1 MLALTALAHDRSLPQ
16 SVVLSAIQAALEHAY
31 KKDANGQE
39 VRVDL
44 DPDTGN
50 TVVRTIKI
58 VVETVEDNDLEI
70 SLSQAQDH
78 FPDIKVGEEVTTGYI
93 EPDPGRITAQT
104 ARQLVLQKLR
114 EAERQLVANEYSN
127 KIGEIMTGSVSRIE
141 GRDVIVSLGR
151 GEAVMPPQEQV
162 SSEKYRVGQQL
173 KFIIL
178 KLDQER
184 RGHEIVVSRSN
195 VDLLR
200 ELFVLEVPE
209 ISSGIIEIK
218 NIVRE
223 PGSRSKIAVN
233 SNQDGID
240 AVGACVGLRGLRIQN
255 VVNELL
261 GEKIDVIE
269 WSEDPVE
276 FIIKSLSP
284 SEVERVMLNSTEN
297 SAQVTVPESQLS
309 LAIGKDGQNV
319 RLAAKLCGWK
329 VDISSDTNSN
339 ENDNNEPKTE
349 LSKAGIDSNTEELL
363 KVASVTNIDQI
374 KNMSKDDLLSISGM
388 TEKRLKALRE
398 IIPSSAPEKV
408 EAKEVVDDEI
418 VEKIVSDSEVFSSD
432 DLVEIM
438 ENSKNEDSED
448 ESEPEKP
455 SVGEKDIW
463 NIDSIVKKK
472 SGNPKKGVIRFAE
485 DIDDLKN

>member
-44 DPDTGN
+44 DQDSGN
-50 TVVRTIKI
+50 TVVRTIKV
-58 VVETVEDNDLEI
+58 VVESVEDNDLEI
-70 SLSQAQDH
+70 SLSQAQNH

-104 ARQLVLQKLR
+104 VRQLVLQKLR

-127 KIGEIMTGSVSRIE
+127 KIGEIMSGTVSRIE

-162 SSEKYRVGQQL
+162 NSEKYRVGQQL
-173 KFIIL
+173 KFIIQ

-233 SNQDGID
+233 SSQQGID

-284 SEVERVMLNSTEN
+284 SDVEKVLLNSTEN

-319 RLAAKLCGWK
+319 RLAARLCGWK
-329 VDISSDTNSN
+329 VDITSDTNN
-339 ENDNNEPKTE
+339 NDDNSEPKTE
-349 LSKAGIDSNTEELL
+349 LAKAGVDSNTEELL
-363 KVASVTNIDQI
+363 KVINVTKSNQI
-374 KNMSKDDLLSISGM
+374 KKMSNEELLNISGM

-398 IIPSSAPEKV
+398 ILPSLISEKIIDNN
-408 EAKEVVDDEI
+408 KVDDEI
-418 VEKIVSDSEVFSSD
+418 VDKIVSDSEVFSSD
-432 DLVEIM
+432 DLVEIV
-438 ENSKNEDSED
+438 ENSKDDSIEVEKED
-448 ESEPEKP
+448 EKQ

-472 SGNPKKGVIRFAE
+472 SGNAKKGVIRFAE

>member
-44 DPDTGN
+44 DQDSGN
-50 TVVRTIKI
+50 TVVRTIKV
-58 VVETVEDNDLEI
+58 VVESVEDNDLEI
-70 SLSQAQDH
+70 SLSQAQNH

-104 ARQLVLQKLR
+104 VRQLVLQKLR

-127 KIGEIMTGSVSRIE
+127 KIGEIMSGTVSRIE

-162 SSEKYRVGQQL
+162 NSEKYRVGQQL
-173 KFIIL
+173 KFIIQ

-233 SNQDGID
+233 SSQQGID

-284 SEVERVMLNSTEN
+284 SDVEKVLLNSTEN

-319 RLAAKLCGWK
+319 RLAARLCGWK
-329 VDISSDTNSN
+329 VDIISDTINN
-339 ENDNNEPKTE
+339 DDNNEPKTE
-349 LSKAGIDSNTEELL
+349 LAKAGVDSNTEELL
-363 KVASVTNIDQI
+363 KVINVTKSDQI
-374 KNMSKDDLLSISGM
+374 KKMSNEELLNISGM
-388 TEKRLKALRE
+388 TEKRLKSLRE
-398 IIPSSAPEKV
+398 ILPSSISEKIND
-408 EAKEVVDDEI
+408 ENKVDDEI

-432 DLVEIM
+432 DLVEIV
-438 ENSKNEDSED
+438 ENSKNDSDEVEKED
-448 ESEPEKP
+448 EKE

-472 SGNPKKGVIRFAE
+472 SGNTKKGVIRFAE

>member
-472 SGNPKKGVIRFAE
+472 SGNTKKGVIRFAE

>member
-44 DPDTGN
+44 DQDSGN
-50 TVVRTIKI
+50 TVVRTIKV
-58 VVETVEDNDLEI
+58 VVESVEDNDLEI
-70 SLSQAQDH
+70 SLSQAQNH

-93 EPDPGRITAQT
+93 DPDPGRITAQT
-104 ARQLVLQKLR
+104 VRQLVLQKLR

-127 KIGEIMTGSVSRIE
+127 KIGEIMSGTVSRIE

-162 SSEKYRVGQQL
+162 NSEKYRVGQQL
-173 KFIIL
+173 KFIIQ

-195 VDLLR
+195 IDLLR

-233 SNQDGID
+233 SSQQGID

-284 SEVERVMLNSTEN
+284 SDVEKVLLNSTEN

-319 RLAAKLCGWK
+319 RLAARLCGWK
-329 VDISSDTNSN
+329 VDITSDTNN
-339 ENDNNEPKTE
+339 NDDNSEPKTE
-349 LSKAGIDSNTEELL
+349 LAKAGVDSNTEELL
-363 KVASVTNIDQI
+363 KVINVTKSNQI
-374 KNMSKDDLLSISGM
+374 KKMSNEELLNISGM

-398 IIPSSAPEKV
+398 ILPSLISEKIIDNN
-408 EAKEVVDDEI
+408 KVDDEI
-418 VEKIVSDSEVFSSD
+418 VDKIVSDSEVFSSD
-432 DLVEIM
+432 DLVEIV
-438 ENSKNEDSED
+438 ENSKDDSIEVEKED
-448 ESEPEKP
+448 EKQ

-472 SGNPKKGVIRFAE
+472 SGNAKKGVIRFAE

>member
-44 DPDTGN
+44 DQDSGN
-50 TVVRTIKI
+50 TVVRTIKV
-58 VVETVEDNDLEI
+58 VVESVEDNDLEI
-70 SLSQAQDH
+70 SLSQAQNH

-104 ARQLVLQKLR
+104 VRQLVLQKLR

-127 KIGEIMTGSVSRIE
+127 KIGEIMSGTVTRIE

-162 SSEKYRVGQQL
+162 NSEKYRVGQQL
-173 KFIIL
+173 KFIIQ

-184 RGHEIVVSRSN
+184 RGHEIIVSRSN

-233 SNQDGID
+233 SSQQGID

-284 SEVERVMLNSTEN
+284 SDVEKVLLNSSEN

-319 RLAAKLCGWK
+319 RLAARLCGWK
-329 VDISSDTNSN
+329 VDITSDTNN
-339 ENDNNEPKTE
+339 TDDENSEPKTD
-349 LSKAGIDSNTEELL
+349 LAKAGVDSNTEELL
-363 KVASVTNIDQI
+363 KVINVTKVAQVKKIGNEE
-374 KNMSKDDLLSISGM
+374 LLNISGM

-398 IIPSSAPEKV
+398 IIPSLITKKI
-408 EAKEVVDDEI
+408 KEDNKVDDKI

-432 DLVEIM
+432 DLVEIV
-438 ENSKNEDSED
+438 ENSKNQDDENED
-448 ESEPEKP
+448 EDEK
-455 SVGEKDIW
+455 SAVGEKDIW

-472 SGNPKKGVIRFAE
+472 SGNSKKGVIRFAE

>member
-44 DPDTGN
+44 DQDSGN
-50 TVVRTIKI
+50 TIVRTIKI

-70 SLSQAQDH
+70 SLSQAQNH

-104 ARQLVLQKLR
+104 VRQLVLQKLR
-114 EAERQLVANEYSN
+114 EAERQLVANEYSS
-127 KIGEIMTGSVSRIE
+127 KVGEIMSGTITRIE

-162 SSEKYRVGQQL
+162 NSEKYRVGQQL
-173 KFIIL
+173 KFIIQ

-209 ISSGIIEIK
+209 ISSGVIEIK

-233 SNQDGID
+233 SNQQGVD

-284 SEVERVMLNSTEN
+284 SDVEKVSLNSSEN

-319 RLAAKLCGWK
+319 RLAARLCGWK
-329 VDISSDTNSN
+329 VDIKSDTNSN
-339 ENDNNEPKTE
+339 ENENIEPKTE
-349 LSKAGIDSNTEELL
+349 LAKAGIDSNTEELL
-363 KVASVTNIDQI
+363 KVIKVTKADQI
-374 KNMSKDDLLSISGM
+374 KTMSNEELLNISGM
-388 TEKRLKALRE
+388 TEKRLKALRQ
-398 IIPSSAPEKV
+398 IIPSTVTEKIE
-408 EAKEVVDDEI
+408 EANQVDDEI
-418 VEKIVSDSEVFSSD
+418 IEKIVSDNEVFSND
-432 DLVEIM
+432 DLVEIV
-438 ENSKNEDSED
+438 ETTKSED
-448 ESEPEKP
+448 NLPEKEDEKP
-455 SVGEKDIW
+455 SLGEKDIW

-472 SGNPKKGVIRFAE
+472 SGKPKKGVIRFAE

>member
-44 DPDTGN
+44 DQDSGN
-50 TVVRTIKI
+50 TVVRTIKV
-58 VVETVEDNDLEI
+58 VVESVEDNDLEI
-70 SLSQAQDH
+70 SLSQAQNH

-93 EPDPGRITAQT
+93 DPDPGRITAQT
-104 ARQLVLQKLR
+104 VRQLVLQKLR

-127 KIGEIMTGSVSRIE
+127 KIGEIMSGTVSRIE

-162 SSEKYRVGQQL
+162 NSEKYRVGQQL
-173 KFIIL
+173 KFIIQ

-195 VDLLR
+195 IDLLR

-233 SNQDGID
+233 SIQQGID

-284 SEVERVMLNSTEN
+284 SDVEKVLLNSTEN

-319 RLAAKLCGWK
+319 RLAARLCGWK
-329 VDISSDTNSN
+329 VDITSDTNN
-339 ENDNNEPKTE
+339 NNDNSEPKTE
-349 LSKAGIDSNTEELL
+349 LAKAGVDSNTEELL
-363 KVASVTNIDQI
+363 KVINVTKSNQI
-374 KNMSKDDLLSISGM
+374 KKMSNEELLNISGM

-398 IIPSSAPEKV
+398 ILPSLISEKIIDNN
-408 EAKEVVDDEI
+408 KVDDEI
-418 VEKIVSDSEVFSSD
+418 VDKIVSDSEVFSSD
-432 DLVEIM
+432 DLVEIV
-438 ENSKNEDSED
+438 ENSKDDSIEVEKED
-448 ESEPEKP
+448 EKQ

-472 SGNPKKGVIRFAE
+472 SGNAKKGVIRFAE

>member
-1 MLALTALAHDRSLPQ
+1 M
-16 SVVLSAIQAALEHAY
+16 
-31 KKDANGQE
+31 
-39 VRVDL
+39 
-44 DPDTGN
+44 
-50 TVVRTIKI
+50 
-58 VVETVEDNDLEI
+58 
-70 SLSQAQDH
+70 
-78 FPDIKVGEEVTTGYI
+78 
-93 EPDPGRITAQT
+93 
-104 ARQLVLQKLR
+104 
-114 EAERQLVANEYSN
+114 
-127 KIGEIMTGSVSRIE
+127 
-141 GRDVIVSLGR
+141 
-151 GEAVMPPQEQV
+151 
-162 SSEKYRVGQQL
+162 
-173 KFIIL
+173 
-178 KLDQER
+178 
-184 RGHEIVVSRSN
+184 
-195 VDLLR
+195 
-200 ELFVLEVPE
+200 PE

-233 SNQDGID
+233 SIQDGID

-284 SEVERVMLNSTEN
+284 SEVEKVMLNSSEN

-329 VDISSDTNSN
+329 VDISS
-339 ENDNNEPKTE
+339 ENNTSEVAVNEPKTE
-349 LSKAGIDSNTEELL
+349 LAKAGIDSNTEELL
-363 KVASVTNIDQI
+363 KVVNVNTIEQI
-374 KNMSKDDLLSISGM
+374 KNMSKDELLNIGGM
-388 TEKRLKALRE
+388 TENRLKALRE
-398 IIPSSAPEKV
+398 IIPSSKPEKI
-408 EAKEVVDDEI
+408 EESSDTKEEI

-438 ENSKNEDSED
+438 ENSKNQ
-448 ESEPEKP
+448 ESEGDENEDDKS

-472 SGNPKKGVIRFAE
+472 SGNTKKGVIRFAE

>member
-472 SGNPKKGVIRFAE
+472 SSNPKKGVIRFAE

>member
-70 SLSQAQDH
+70 SLSQAQNH

-114 EAERQLVANEYSN
+114 EAERQLVASEYSN
-127 KIGEIMTGSVSRIE
+127 KIGEIMTGSVTRIE

-209 ISSGIIEIK
+209 ISSGIIDIK

-223 PGSRSKIAVN
+223 PGSRSKIAVD

-284 SEVERVMLNSTEN
+284 SEVERVKLNSSEN
-297 SAQVTVPESQLS
+297 SAQVTVPENQLS

-329 VDISSDTNSN
+329 VDITSDSNSN
-339 ENDNNEPKTE
+339 EERINEPKTE
-349 LSKAGIDSNTEELL
+349 LSKAGVDSNTEELL
-363 KVASVTNIDQI
+363 KVAKVINIEQI
-374 KNMSKDDLLSISGM
+374 KNMSKEDLLNVSGM

-398 IIPSSAPEKV
+398 IIPSSIPEKV
-408 EAKEVVDDEI
+408 DTNEKVDDEI
-418 VEKIVSDSEVFSSD
+418 VEKIVSDNEVFSSD
-432 DLVEIM
+432 DFVEIM
-438 ENSKNEDSED
+438 ESSKNEDID
-448 ESEPEKP
+448 EENETEKP
-455 SVGEKDIW
+455 AVGEKDIW

-472 SGNPKKGVIRFAE
+472 SGNSKKGVIRFAE
-485 DIDDLKN
+485 DIDDLKK

>member
-44 DPDTGN
+44 DQDSGN
-50 TVVRTIKI
+50 TVVRTIKV
-58 VVETVEDNDLEI
+58 VVESVEDNDLEI
-70 SLSQAQDH
+70 SLSQAQNH

-93 EPDPGRITAQT
+93 DPDPGRITAQT
-104 ARQLVLQKLR
+104 VRQLVLQKLR

-127 KIGEIMTGSVSRIE
+127 KIGEIMSGTVSRIE

-162 SSEKYRVGQQL
+162 NSEKYRVGQQL
-173 KFIIL
+173 KFIIQ

-233 SNQDGID
+233 SSQQGID

-284 SEVERVMLNSTEN
+284 SDVEKVLLNSTEN

-319 RLAAKLCGWK
+319 RLAARLCGWK
-329 VDISSDTNSN
+329 VDITSDTNN
-339 ENDNNEPKTE
+339 NDDNSEPKTE
-349 LSKAGIDSNTEELL
+349 LAKAGVDSNTEELL
-363 KVASVTNIDQI
+363 KVINVTKSNQI
-374 KNMSKDDLLSISGM
+374 KKMSNEELLNISGM

-398 IIPSSAPEKV
+398 ILPSLISEKIIDNN
-408 EAKEVVDDEI
+408 KVDDEI
-418 VEKIVSDSEVFSSD
+418 VDKIVSDSEVFSSD
-432 DLVEIM
+432 DLVEIV
-438 ENSKNEDSED
+438 ENSKDDSIEVEKED
-448 ESEPEKP
+448 EKQ

-472 SGNPKKGVIRFAE
+472 SGNAKKGVIRFAE

>member
-195 VDLLR
+195 VDLLK

-472 SGNPKKGVIRFAE
+472 SSNPKKGVIRFAE

>member
-44 DPDTGN
+44 DQDSGN
-50 TVVRTIKI
+50 TVVRTIKV
-58 VVETVEDNDLEI
+58 VVESVEDNDLEI
-70 SLSQAQDH
+70 SLSQAQNH

-104 ARQLVLQKLR
+104 VRQLVLQKLR

-127 KIGEIMTGSVSRIE
+127 KIGEIMSGTVSRIE

-162 SSEKYRVGQQL
+162 NSEKYRVGQQL
-173 KFIIL
+173 KFIIQ

-233 SNQDGID
+233 SSQQGID

-284 SEVERVMLNSTEN
+284 SDVEKVLLNSTEN

-319 RLAAKLCGWK
+319 RLAARLCGWK
-329 VDISSDTNSN
+329 VDIISDTINN
-339 ENDNNEPKTE
+339 DDNNEPKTE
-349 LSKAGIDSNTEELL
+349 LAKAGVDSNTEELL
-363 KVASVTNIDQI
+363 KVINVTKSDQI
-374 KNMSKDDLLSISGM
+374 KKMSNEELLNISGM

-398 IIPSSAPEKV
+398 ILPSSISEKIND
-408 EAKEVVDDEI
+408 ENKVDDEI

-432 DLVEIM
+432 DLVEIV
-438 ENSKNEDSED
+438 ENSKNDSDEVEKED
-448 ESEPEKP
+448 EKQ

-472 SGNPKKGVIRFAE
+472 SGNTKKGVIRFAE

>member
-44 DPDTGN
+44 DQDSGN
-50 TVVRTIKI
+50 TIVRTIKI

-70 SLSQAQDH
+70 SLSQAQNH

-104 ARQLVLQKLR
+104 VRQLVLQKLQ
-114 EAERQLVANEYSN
+114 EAVRQLVANEYSS
-127 KIGEIMTGSVSRIE
+127 KVGEIMSGTITRIE

-162 SSEKYRVGQQL
+162 NSEKYRVGQQL
-173 KFIIL
+173 KFIIQ

-209 ISSGIIEIK
+209 ISSGVIEIK

-233 SNQDGID
+233 SNQQGVD

-284 SEVERVMLNSTEN
+284 SDVEKVSLNSSEN

-319 RLAAKLCGWK
+319 RLAARLCGWK
-329 VDISSDTNSN
+329 VDIMSDTNSN
-339 ENDNNEPKTE
+339 ENENIEPKTE
-349 LSKAGIDSNTEELL
+349 LAKAGIDSNTEELL
-363 KVASVTNIDQI
+363 KVIKVTKADQI
-374 KNMSKDDLLSISGM
+374 KTMSNEELLNISGM
-388 TEKRLKALRE
+388 TEKRLKALRQ
-398 IIPSSAPEKV
+398 IIPSTVTEKIE
-408 EAKEVVDDEI
+408 EANQVNDEI
-418 VEKIVSDSEVFSSD
+418 VEKIVSDNEVFSND
-432 DLVEIM
+432 DLVEIV
-438 ENSKNEDSED
+438 ETTKSED
-448 ESEPEKP
+448 NLPEKEDEKP
-455 SVGEKDIW
+455 SLGEKDIW
-463 NIDSIVKKK
+463 NIDAIVKKK
-472 SGNPKKGVIRFAE
+472 SGKPKKGVIRFAE

>member
-44 DPDTGN
+44 DQDSGN
-50 TVVRTIKI
+50 TIVRTIKI

-70 SLSQAQDH
+70 SLSQAQNH

-104 ARQLVLQKLR
+104 VRQLVLQKLR
-114 EAERQLVANEYSN
+114 EAERQLVANEYSS
-127 KIGEIMTGSVSRIE
+127 KVGEIMSGTITRIE

-162 SSEKYRVGQQL
+162 NSEKYRVGQQL
-173 KFIIL
+173 KFIIQ

-195 VDLLR
+195 LDLLR

-209 ISSGIIEIK
+209 ISSGVIEIK

-233 SNQDGID
+233 SNQQGVD

-284 SEVERVMLNSTEN
+284 SDVEKVSLNSSEN

-319 RLAAKLCGWK
+319 RLAARLCGWK
-329 VDISSDTNSN
+329 VDIKSDTNSN
-339 ENDNNEPKTE
+339 ENENIEPKTE
-349 LSKAGIDSNTEELL
+349 LAKAGIDSNTEELL
-363 KVASVTNIDQI
+363 KVIKVTKADQI
-374 KNMSKDDLLSISGM
+374 KTMSNEELLNISGM
-388 TEKRLKALRE
+388 TEKRLKALRQ
-398 IIPSSAPEKV
+398 IIPSTVTEKIE
-408 EAKEVVDDEI
+408 EANQVDDEI
-418 VEKIVSDSEVFSSD
+418 IEKIVSDNEVFSND
-432 DLVEIM
+432 DLVEIVETTKS
-438 ENSKNEDSED
+438 ENNLPEKED
-448 ESEPEKP
+448 EKS
-455 SVGEKDIW
+455 SLGEKDIW

-472 SGNPKKGVIRFAE
+472 SGKPKKGVIRFAE

>member
-44 DPDTGN
+44 DQDSGN

-70 SLSQAQDH
+70 SLSQAQNH

-104 ARQLVLQKLR
+104 VRQLVLQKLR

-127 KIGEIMTGSVSRIE
+127 KIGEIMSGTITRIE

-162 SSEKYRVGQQL
+162 NSEKYRVGQQL
-173 KFIIL
+173 KFIIQ

-195 VDLLR
+195 LDLLR

-233 SNQDGID
+233 SNQQGID

-284 SEVERVMLNSTEN
+284 SDVEKVSLNSSEN

-319 RLAAKLCGWK
+319 RLAARLCGWK
-329 VDISSDTNSN
+329 VDITSDTNSN
-339 ENDNNEPKTE
+339 ENENVEPKTE
-349 LSKAGIDSNTEELL
+349 LAKAGVDSNTEELL
-363 KVASVTNIDQI
+363 KVIKVTKTDQI
-374 KNMSKDDLLSISGM
+374 KIMSNEELLNISGM

-398 IIPSSAPEKV
+398 IIPSSVTEKIE
-408 EAKEVVDDEI
+408 EANKIDDEI
-418 VEKIVSDSEVFSSD
+418 VEKIVSDNEVFSSD
-432 DLVEIM
+432 DLVEIV
-438 ENSKNEDSED
+438 ETSKNEDNTPDKED
-448 ESEPEKP
+448 EKSA
-455 SVGEKDIW
+455 VGEKDIW

>member
-50 TVVRTIKI
+50 TVVRTIKV
-58 VVETVEDNDLEI
+58 VVEEVEDSDLEI
-70 SLSQAQDH
+70 SLLQAQNH
-78 FPDIKVGEEVTTGYI
+78 FPDIKIGEEVTTGYI

-114 EAERQLVANEYSN
+114 EAERQIVANEYSN
-127 KIGEIMTGSVSRIE
+127 KIGEIMSGTISRIE

-209 ISSGIIEIK
+209 INNGIIEIK

-233 SNQDGID
+233 SIQDGID

-261 GEKIDVIE
+261 GEKIDIIE

-284 SEVERVMLNSTEN
+284 SEVEKVLLNSTEN
-297 SAQVTVPESQLS
+297 SAQVTVPETQLS

-329 VDISSDTNSN
+329 VDISSNSAPN
-339 ENDNNEPKTE
+339 EENDIPETE
-349 LSKAGIDSNTEELL
+349 LSKAGVDLNTEELL
-363 KVASVTNIDQI
+363 KVASVSTIEQI
-374 KNMSKDDLLSISGM
+374 KNMSKDELLIINGM

-398 IIPSSAPEKV
+398 IIPSSKPDKTEESSEV
-408 EAKEVVDDEI
+408 KEEI

-438 ENSKNEDSED
+438 ENSKGQGNEEDDSDQKEN
-448 ESEPEKP
+448 

-472 SGNPKKGVIRFAE
+472 SGNSKKGVIRFAE

>member
-44 DPDTGN
+44 DQDSGN
-50 TVVRTIKI
+50 TVVRTIKV
-58 VVETVEDNDLEI
+58 VVESVEDNDLEI
-70 SLSQAQDH
+70 SLSQAQNH

-93 EPDPGRITAQT
+93 DPDPGRITAQT
-104 ARQLVLQKLR
+104 VRQLVLQKLR

-127 KIGEIMTGSVSRIE
+127 KIGEIMSGTVSRIE

-162 SSEKYRVGQQL
+162 NSEKYRVGQQL
-173 KFIIL
+173 KFIIQ

-195 VDLLR
+195 IDLLR

-233 SNQDGID
+233 SSQQGID

-284 SEVERVMLNSTEN
+284 SDVEKVLLNSTEN

-319 RLAAKLCGWK
+319 RLAARLCGWK
-329 VDISSDTNSN
+329 VDITSDTINN
-339 ENDNNEPKTE
+339 DDNNEPKTE
-349 LSKAGIDSNTEELL
+349 LAKAGVDSNTEELL
-363 KVASVTNIDQI
+363 KVINVTKSNQI
-374 KNMSKDDLLSISGM
+374 KKMSNEELLNISGM

-398 IIPSSAPEKV
+398 ILPSLISEKIIDNN
-408 EAKEVVDDEI
+408 KVDDEI
-418 VEKIVSDSEVFSSD
+418 VDKIVSDSEVFSSD
-432 DLVEIM
+432 DLVEIV
-438 ENSKNEDSED
+438 ENSKDDSIEVEKED
-448 ESEPEKP
+448 EKQ

-472 SGNPKKGVIRFAE
+472 SGNAKKGVIRFAE

>member
-44 DPDTGN
+44 DQDSGN
-50 TVVRTIKI
+50 TIVRTIKI

-70 SLSQAQDH
+70 SLSQAQNH

-104 ARQLVLQKLR
+104 VRQLVLQKLR
-114 EAERQLVANEYSN
+114 EAERQLVANEYSS
-127 KIGEIMTGSVSRIE
+127 KVGEIMSGTITRIE

-162 SSEKYRVGQQL
+162 NSEKYRVGQQL
-173 KFIIL
+173 KFIIQ

-209 ISSGIIEIK
+209 ISSGVIEIK

-233 SNQDGID
+233 SNQQGVD

-284 SEVERVMLNSTEN
+284 SDVEKVSLNSSEN

-319 RLAAKLCGWK
+319 RLAARLCGWK
-329 VDISSDTNSN
+329 VDIKSDTNSN
-339 ENDNNEPKTE
+339 ENENIEPKTE
-349 LSKAGIDSNTEELL
+349 LAKAGIDSNTEELL
-363 KVASVTNIDQI
+363 KVIKVTKADQI
-374 KNMSKDDLLSISGM
+374 KTMSNEELLNISGM
-388 TEKRLKALRE
+388 TEKRLKALRQ
-398 IIPSSAPEKV
+398 IIPSTVTEKIE
-408 EAKEVVDDEI
+408 EANQVDDEI
-418 VEKIVSDSEVFSSD
+418 IEKIVSDNEVFSND
-432 DLVEIM
+432 DLVEIVETTKS
-438 ENSKNEDSED
+438 ENNLPEKED
-448 ESEPEKP
+448 EKS
-455 SVGEKDIW
+455 SLGEKDIW

-472 SGNPKKGVIRFAE
+472 SGKPKKGVIRFAE